1 PRAPAG
7 LPRPPAGGR
16 GPLAF
21 PSGCTCSGSRGS
33 RARPSPR
40 ASRFAASFTRPC
52 SAAFDAPGS
61 RHTRVRSDRR
71 NEPLQLPVTETVH
84 EVVVDHADR
93 LHVGV
98 DDRRADEAEAPALQ
112 VLAERV
118 GFRGGRR
125 NLPRL
130 LPTVHPG
137 APADELPAV
146 GVETAELLLDREKPP
161 RVGDRGFDLQAIS
174 YDGRIPHD

>member
-1 PRAPAG
+1 TPKSLPALPPGRFFCSISFPARRWARYGMPPCTAGSAPRSRRRRAAI
-7 LPRPPAGGR
+7 
-16 GPLAF
+16 AF
-21 PSGCTCSGSRGS
+21 TSRCTCSGSHGS
-33 RARPSPR
+33 RGRTSPR
-40 ASRFAASFTRPC
+40 SSRFDASFTRPC

-84 EVVVDHADR
+84 EVVVDHADC

-130 LPTVHPG
+130 L
-137 APADELPAV
+137 
-146 GVETAELLLDREKPP
+146 
-161 RVGDRGFDLQAIS
+161 
-174 YDGRIPHD
+174 